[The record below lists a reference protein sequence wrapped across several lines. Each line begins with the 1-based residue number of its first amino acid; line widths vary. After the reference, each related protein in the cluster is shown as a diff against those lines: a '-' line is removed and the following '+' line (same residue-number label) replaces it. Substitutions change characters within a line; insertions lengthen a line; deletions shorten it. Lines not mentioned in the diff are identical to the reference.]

1 MVVFFFV
8 LLIYIISIYLFINKT
23 DSKLLNLED
32 LDSCKTIQK
41 VNNPFEGING
51 ENIYNINNT
60 NFLPPIYYDYE
71 SIDNKIYININ
82 LSKLKDSNMPIHI
95 NINI

>member
-32 LDSCKTIQK
+32 LDLCKTIQK

-71 SIDNKIYININ
+71 STDNKIYININ
-82 LSKLKDSNMPIHI
+82 LSKLKESNMPIHI